1 MTKAPLTVALR
12 KISKL
17 WFYRFYTEHKHR
29 IMQKYDPNDSK
40 PYLNVPKSY
49 LIIQKYGSNKS
60 TYSDFVNPNVV
71 NLPLTEQ
78 CLHFPFFRTSCK
90 VLLHWGEPKTSLVPH
105 MKGIWNHTFFTLFV
119 CPFLFLI
126 CKKQKSITLFSV
138 FLSRNST
145 SNTK

>member
-12 KISKL
+12 KIAN
-17 WFYRFYTEHKHR
+17 
-29 IMQKYDPNDSK
+29 YDFIGFTLNTSIESCKNTIQMPPNPSK

-90 VLLHWGEPKTSLVPH
+90 ALLHSGEPKSSLVSH

-119 CPFLFLI
+119 CPFLFLM
-126 CKKQKSITLFSV
+126 CQKQNNNTLFSV
-138 FLSRNST
+138 FLSVF
-145 SNTK
+145 